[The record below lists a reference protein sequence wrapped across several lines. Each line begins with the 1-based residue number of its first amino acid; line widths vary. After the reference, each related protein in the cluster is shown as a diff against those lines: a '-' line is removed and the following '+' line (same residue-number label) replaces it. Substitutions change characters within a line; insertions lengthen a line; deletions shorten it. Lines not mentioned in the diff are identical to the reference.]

1 MAVPLH
7 LLLSVNSLFSILW
20 MCLVQGVHCSRCS
33 CFRGMFG
40 RRLTPAMIIKVR
52 TPPQCALQVIDG
64 ALGPAWCGAALS
76 EIQRM
81 HRAGRLHANATHIL
95 RSGAR
100 QLLPKAGILE
110 AELLDPVRRPHV
122 KPSSNTPGRSYPAGL
137 TVSCGHRA
145 CAQRTIG
152 CGGGACM
159 HEGLETVCMRPP
171 MQRGVSLSVPHSAAR
186 GTA

>member
-1 MAVPLH
+1 VAVPLH

-122 KPSSNTPGRSYPAGL
+122 KPSSSTPGRSYPAGL
-137 TVSCGHRA
+137 TVSCAAFPSSVPVSA
-145 CAQRTIG
+145 CA
-152 CGGGACM
+152 ACAG
-159 HEGLETVCMRPP
+159 H
-171 MQRGVSLSVPHSAAR
+171 H
-186 GTA
+186 